1 MRIANFRA
9 DADIVGR
16 RIKVAWE
23 FLLDAGETLASIPS
37 VTVRR
42 KTRDFE
48 FPPPPAQ
55 GSDPFLLYDSRA
67 FPPATGNVL
76 ASDLPGWESRAGDT
90 RTVVSVVT
98 VAQLVDGVAVEWTRR
113 TTANTFNAAGVP
125 LSQRVE
131 ILDTG
136 DAPDGLQPGTTYY
149 YQIASPLIPNAAL
162 PEYRVTATAG
172 EGYALNRTLYEML
185 PTIYRR
191 HDVTAR
197 VPTPGAEA
205 VPEAANRSGQLRRFL
220 DPFGASLDAMRSA
233 AENLRGLHD
242 LDNVDARFLPL
253 MAGWIGWDL
262 NFDASIP
269 LQRHEIKY
277 APALYRINGTI
288 PACLIWV
295 KRLTGWSC
303 RVKEFFP
310 NVFFS
315 NDMGLLER
323 PDDHGSRTVNT
334 ADAELLANIGTPDDK
349 VDYTYDTGT
358 SDQDWYA
365 YNVVG
370 LFVFP
375 PDAEP
380 ANAIARKREKLKR
393 NLSRF
398 MPVNIRGVVILQ
410 APKITEA
417 PSSEELNL
425 LEIGD

>member
-1 MRIANFRA
+1 MKLVNFRA

-16 RIKVAWE
+16 RIQVAWE
-23 FLLDAGETLASIPS
+23 FLLDANETLTSIPQ

-48 FPPPPAQ
+48 FPAPSAQ
-55 GSDPFLLYDSRA
+55 GSDPFLLYDSSV
-67 FPPATGNVL
+67 FPPAGGNVL
-76 ASDLPGWESRAGDT
+76 ASDLPGWEARAGDT

-98 VAQLVDGVAVEWTRR
+98 VAQVLDGVTAEWTRR
-113 TTANTFNAAGVP
+113 TTANTFNALGVP

-136 DAPDGLQPGTTYY
+136 DAPGSLLPGTTYY
-149 YQIASPLIPNAAL
+149 YQISGPGIPDAAL
-162 PEYRVTATAG
+162 PEFRATATAG

-191 HDVTAR
+191 HDVITR
-197 VPTPGAEA
+197 EPTPGAEA
-205 VPEAANRSGQLRRFL
+205 VPEAAYRSGQLRRFL
-220 DPFGASLDAMRSA
+220 DPFGASLDAMRSS

-242 LDNVDARFLPL
+242 IDNVDARFLPL

-262 NFDASIP
+262 NFDVTIP

-310 NVFFS
+310 NVLFS
-315 NDMGLLER
+315 NDMGLLDR
-323 PDDHGSRTVNT
+323 PDDHGSRTVDT
-334 ADAELLANIGTPDDK
+334 ADAALLANIGTPDDK
-349 VDYTYDTGT
+349 IDYTYDTGT

-375 PDAEP
+375 PDDEP
-380 ANAIARKREKLKR
+380 ANTIARKRDKLKR
-393 NLSRF
+393 NLSLL

-410 APKITEA
+410 APKVTQA
-417 PSSEELNL
+417 PVSEQLDL
-425 LEIGD
+425 MQIQD